1 MLLPV
6 MLPMAW
12 LSAPTTFDSVGAPAW
27 LGLAEGGI
35 AAVARLQLFQ
45 PLIGLMLA
53 AVLLNEPV
61 TAQMQIAA
69 AAVIFRAIGARKFS
83 S

>member
-1 MLLPV
+1 
-6 MLPMAW
+6 
-12 LSAPTTFDSVGAPAW
+12 
-27 LGLAEGGI
+27 
-35 AAVARLQLFQ
+35 
-45 PLIGLMLA
+45 MLA

-69 AAVIFRAIGARKFS
+69 AAVILCVIGARKFS

>member
-1 MLLPV
+1 MLIGFV
-6 MLPMAW
+6 FW
-12 LSAPTTFDSVGAPAW
+12 YR
-27 LGLAEGGI
+27 GLAEGGV
-35 AAVARLQLFQ
+35 AAVSQLQLLQ
-45 PLIGLMLA
+45 PFIGLMLA

-69 AAVIFRAIGARKFS
+69 AAVILCVIGARKFS

>member
-1 MLLPV
+1 MLIGFV
-6 MLPMAW
+6 FW
-12 LSAPTTFDSVGAPAW
+12 YR
-27 LGLAEGGI
+27 GLAEGGV
-35 AAVARLQLFQ
+35 AAVSQLQLLQ
-45 PLIGLMLA
+45 PFIGLMLA

-69 AAVIFRAIGARKFS
+69 AAVIACVIGARKFS